1 MSDFFSKVAGG
12 TENLQKD
19 FLGETYPYHKNINTP
34 AALGMSSKGNM
45 GALARDIAGIV
56 NYTEVLV
63 SGKGR
68 GSKTGRPL
76 GNKFFLKTGGS
87 CEPKGYIKSNGKVVE
102 KGEGNSTTRFVYINN
117 QPDGSIPFISSGSGA
132 NFSDFRGLIPGIIG
146 NIGAINPVEIMGGF
160 TEKGTPPCYKVTF
173 PTIDAKNRRGSQS
186 EYVSKSDLANIN
198 GCSFPGGYN
207 PITKKKQSGCR
218 QGFDI
223 MQSHLNK
230 KKEKRKTIR
239 PSKDP
244 IVNIYNAGFGFLIVY
259 LLLRV
264 MRKA

>member
-1 MSDFFSKVAGG
+1 MSDFFSKAAGG
-12 TENLQKD
+12 VENLQKD

-34 AALGMSSKGNM
+34 GELGMSGKGDM
-45 GALARDIAGIV
+45 GTLARNVAGIV

-63 SGKGR
+63 SGTGR
-68 GSKTGRPL
+68 GSKTGKPL

-102 KGEGNSTTRFVYINN
+102 TGGGNSTTRHVYINN

-132 NFSDFRGLIPGIIG
+132 NFSEFRGLIPGIIG
-146 NIGAINPVEIMGGF
+146 NIGHINPVEIMGGF
-160 TEKGTPPCYKVTF
+160 TEKGNPPCYKITM
-173 PTIDAKNRRGSQS
+173 PTINAKNRRGTQS
-186 EYVSKSDLANIN
+186 EYVSKSDIANMN

-207 PITKKKQSGCR
+207 PITKKRQSGCK

-223 MQSHLNK
+223 MQNYIN
-230 KKEKRKTIR
+230 KEKENTKTIK

-244 IVNIYNAGFGFLIVY
+244 VVNIYNAGFGLLLMY

-264 MRKA
+264 MKKA